1 MGMSQKEK
9 EFWDFVCDVWT
20 NGAQP
25 LTPIKKEKI
34 MSDLTQPSIYDQQVK
49 QVQKEI
55 VVSPDDL
62 MKLISTMMEMSR
74 NHKIMATRLDNAEKE
89 ISILKAA
96 IYKLKKE

>member
-1 MGMSQKEK
+1 MSQKDT

-25 LTPIKKEKI
+25 IKPIKKVST
-34 MSDLTQPSIYDQQVK
+34 MPDLTQPSIYDQPTK

-55 VVSPDDL
+55 IVNPNDL
-62 MKLISTMMEMSR
+62 MKLVSTMMEMSR

-89 ISILKAA
+89 ISILKAV